1 MSWSGFRWLREV
13 VQIATSASLTRP
25 GPRAGFEPR
34 LPAHL
39 GFCLLVWL
47 YGPSIQWSNR
57 SPCTDSPIWIF
68 SFQFYSLEQFS
79 RFSWHGGSVAT
90 SSATRGAQ
98 PQKITAQKIPPK
110 ITVAGVREAPGISDL
125 YWIGHSQFQPGY
137 RASSTRHGH
146 DPFQTA
152 WKEGS
157 EPIRYKCFNKHLS
170 ARLISCIGR
179 HTRHSDKYK

>member
-1 MSWSGFRWLREV
+1 M
-13 VQIATSASLTRP
+13 
-25 GPRAGFEPR
+25 
-34 LPAHL
+34 AHL
-39 GFCLLVWL
+39 FSGRIEARARTA
-47 YGPSIQWSNR
+47 PS
-57 SPCTDSPIWIF
+57 
-68 SFQFYSLEQFS
+68 EFS
-79 RFSWHGGSVAT
+79 RFSFILWNNFL
-90 SSATRGAQ
+90 ATRGAQ